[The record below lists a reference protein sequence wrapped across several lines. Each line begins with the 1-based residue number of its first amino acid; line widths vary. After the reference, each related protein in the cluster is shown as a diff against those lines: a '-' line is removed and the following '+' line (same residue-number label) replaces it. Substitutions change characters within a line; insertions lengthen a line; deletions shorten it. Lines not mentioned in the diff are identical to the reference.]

1 MASITIKWNS
11 ISDNVLFMANEDK
24 LFLSNVKEW
33 TEIGMDIG
41 CIKRKRFCYNVVK
54 SW

>member
-11 ISDNVLFMANEDK
+11 ISNNELFIANYDK

-33 TEIGMDIG
+33 IEIGMDIG
-41 CIKRKRFCYNVVK
+41 CIKKRDFVRML
-54 SW
+54 

>member
-11 ISDNVLFMANEDK
+11 ISNNVLFMANKDK

-33 TEIGMDIG
+33 IEIGMDIG
-41 CIKRKRFCYNVVK
+41 CIRERDFVLML
-54 SW
+54 